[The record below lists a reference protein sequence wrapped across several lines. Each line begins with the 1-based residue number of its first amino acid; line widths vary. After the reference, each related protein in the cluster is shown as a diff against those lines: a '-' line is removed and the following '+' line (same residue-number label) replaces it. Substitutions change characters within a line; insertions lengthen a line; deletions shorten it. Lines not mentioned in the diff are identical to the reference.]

1 MSVLSNPQGTPERV
15 WSLVAGLAAVGG
27 STERAAYDSLLNP
40 GFSKDGIEIRA
51 KDSLSGNAHG
61 AALSLKLV
69 EAGRDQ
75 ATLLIESP
83 LNFAAF
89 ADHVHDRLIGLSS
102 GEIDAPIL
110 EAFAWIAAESDR
122 RGGLDWMYQSGREEF
137 ADLANGALVGEDD
150 DGRIMNP
157 TKVVAWRRWL
167 SFLGLGIAL
176 PFERTPDFP
185 TPADRVTRELRRAAL
200 AANTSLPAGEFMSL
214 IAARMPYLD
223 RGRLFNQAC
232 ARIGHVPATGRLSPL
247 LSIALRDL
255 HDEGTISLKPSGDAA
270 ERLRLSEDSAHP
282 IDAFSTVISFP
293 QANE

>member
-15 WSLVAGLAAVGG
+15 WSLVAGLAALGG
-27 STERAAYDSLLNP
+27 SSERAAYDSLLNP
-40 GFSKDGIEIRA
+40 GFSRDGIEIRA

-69 EAGRDQ
+69 EAGRDR
-75 ATLLIESP
+75 AALLIEPP

-89 ADHVHDRLIGLSS
+89 ADHVHDRLVGLSS
-102 GEIDAPIL
+102 GETDAPIL
-110 EAFAWIAAESDR
+110 DAFAWIAAESDR
-122 RGGLDWMYQSGREEF
+122 RGGLDWIYQTGREEF

-167 SFLGLGIAL
+167 SFLGLGVAL

-185 TPADRVTRELRRAAL
+185 SPADRVSRELRRAAL
-200 AANTSLPAGEFMSL
+200 AANTSLSAGEFVSL

-232 ARIGHVPATGRLSPL
+232 ARIGHVPTTGRLSPL

-255 HDEGTISLKPSGDAA
+255 HDEGAISLRPSGDAA
-270 ERLRLSEDSAHP
+270 ERLRLSEDSAHA
-282 IDAFSTVISFP
+282 IDAFSTVICFP
-293 QANE
+293 QANA